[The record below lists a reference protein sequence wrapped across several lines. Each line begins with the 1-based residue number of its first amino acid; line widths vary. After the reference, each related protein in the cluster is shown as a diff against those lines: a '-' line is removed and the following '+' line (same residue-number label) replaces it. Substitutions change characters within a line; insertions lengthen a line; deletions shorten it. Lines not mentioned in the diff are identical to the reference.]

1 MNVRGVNVKIM
12 IVDDSTQIRT
22 VIKRY
27 VSSHKSFNGQCEIL
41 TANNGEQALKTLQ
54 QEHLSSPVDII
65 FLDWHMPLMDGKT
78 FLQSVRSTEVFS
90 LQPEV
95 VMLSAETYPEM
106 IEQCLKLGISSY
118 LTKPFTEEDIHLAI
132 DKILNKKTEV
142 RHAV

>member
-1 MNVRGVNVKIM
+1 MKIM

-22 VIKRY
+22 VIKHY
-27 VSSHKSFNGQCEIL
+27 VTSYKGFNGQCEIL

-54 QEHLSSPVDII
+54 QEHLETPVDII
-65 FLDWHMPLMDGKT
+65 FLDWHMPEMDGKT
-78 FLQSVRSTEVFS
+78 LLQSVRATEVFR

-95 VMLSAETYPEM
+95 IMLSAETYPEM

-118 LTKPFTEEDIHLAI
+118 LTKPFTEEDIHQA
-132 DKILNKKTEV
+132 LNKIMNKKIEV